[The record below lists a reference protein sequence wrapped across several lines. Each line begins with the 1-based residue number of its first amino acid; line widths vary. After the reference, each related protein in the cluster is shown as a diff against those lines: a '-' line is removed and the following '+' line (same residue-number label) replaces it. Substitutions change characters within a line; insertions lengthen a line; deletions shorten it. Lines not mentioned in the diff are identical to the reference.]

1 MSERE
6 RKRRAKAI
14 ASQCERDRDTLT
26 FYFFFF
32 SFSLSVVVLLLLLL
46 RLLLLL
52 CDLVFQFIYF
62 FSAYSY
68 FNFSNVYARCTHK
81 HIKFHRVFDILYVL
95 SVTLFCA
102 TVDWSVMLWLINPKI
117 TFFPG
122 FIRCIEV
129 NESVCALFLSFPFVR
144 FFLSFF
150 ICSHSL
156 EASLHVIIYRSSVL
170 VWFSSWAHTIYKQLS
185 QLNEMINKK
194 KCFFFSQI
202 IK

>member
-1 MSERE
+1 MWARSRHFN
-6 RKRRAKAI
+6 I
-14 ASQCERDRDTLT
+14 V
-26 FYFFFF
+26 FFFLFLFF

-144 FFLSFF
+144 FFSLIFHLLSFTW
-150 ICSHSL
+150 SL
-156 EASLHVIIYRSSVL
+156 IACNHLP
-170 VWFSSWAHTIYKQLS
+170 
-185 QLNEMINKK
+185 
-194 KCFFFSQI
+194 
-202 IK
+202 

>member
-1 MSERE
+1 MWARSRHFN
-6 RKRRAKAI
+6 I
-14 ASQCERDRDTLT
+14 V
-26 FYFFFF
+26 FFFF

-95 SVTLFCA
+95 SVTLFSA

-129 NESVCALFLSFPFVR
+129 NECMRSFSFLSVCA
-144 FFLSFF
+144 
-150 ICSHSL
+150 
-156 EASLHVIIYRSSVL
+156 
-170 VWFSSWAHTIYKQLS
+170 
-185 QLNEMINKK
+185 
-194 KCFFFSQI
+194 FFFSHFSFALI
-202 IK
+202 HLKPHCM